1 MALVSIKDL
10 SVSFG
15 DPPLFDSISLQIEAG
30 ERVCLVGRNG
40 AGKSTLMKL
49 ITGEMLPDTG
59 EILRQEGL
67 RIARLDQEIPQKI
80 NGTIWDTVSEGLE
93 NPATQ
98 AEWQKLRKAEK
109 MISQMKLPP
118 DAAFKSLSAGM
129 KRRVLLAAALAA
141 EPDLLILDEPTNH
154 LDIHAIVRMEEFL
167 LRYVKTI
174 LFVTHDRMF
183 LQKLASRIAELDRGR
198 LTSRACDYESYLERR
213 QLAVET
219 EEKQQGLF
227 DKKLAKEET
236 WIRHGVKARRTRNEG
251 RVKALDKMRELRQAR
266 RKRTGT
272 VMMQAQEAERTGK
285 LVIEAK
291 DVSYSWET
299 MPVIQNFS
307 TVIMRGDKVGI
318 IGPNG
323 CGKTTLLQL
332 LLGRISAQNGK
343 IRHGTHLETAYFD
356 QLRGQLDEDKT
367 VQENIAD
374 GNDNVIIAGKPR
386 HIIGYLKD
394 FLFTP
399 ERARSPVR
407 ILSGGERNRLL
418 LAKLFTKPSNV
429 LVMDE
434 PTNDLDTETLEL
446 LEELLIDYSGTLLL
460 VSHDRAFLNNVVT
473 GTLVFE
479 GEGQIGEYAGGY
491 DDWQSAAE
499 NRRQQ
504 QAGDRA
510 RDSGRKSQA
519 MPKAEKPRPQKRS
532 DRLSYNEQREL
543 ESLPRRI
550 EALEAEQQ
558 ELYHQ
563 MADPALYQQRGA
575 EVTAF
580 SSRLKAVEQELEA
593 AYQRWEAL
601 EEKEK

>member
-1 MALVSIKDL
+1 MSFISIRDL
-10 SVSFG
+10 SLTFG
-15 DPPLFDSISLQIEAG
+15 DPPLFENISLQIEAG

-49 ITGEMLPDTG
+49 ITGEILPDTG
-59 EILRQEGL
+59 EIVRRQSL
-67 RIARLDQEIPQKI
+67 RIARLDQEIPQKM
-80 NGTIWDTVSEGLE
+80 NGTIFNTVSRGLE

-98 AEWQKLRKAEK
+98 AEWEKLRKAEK
-109 MISQMKLPP
+109 IISQMKLPP
-118 DAAFKSLSAGM
+118 DAAFESLSAGM
-129 KRRVLLAAALAA
+129 KRRVLLAAALADD
-141 EPDLLILDEPTNH
+141 PDLLILDEPTNH
-154 LDIHAIVRMEEFL
+154 LDIQAIIWMEAFL
-167 LRYVKTI
+167 LRYVKSI

-183 LQKLASRIAELDRGR
+183 LQKLASRIVELDRGH
-198 LTSRACDYESYLERR
+198 LTSWACGYESYLERK
-213 QLAVET
+213 QLEIET
-219 EEKQQGLF
+219 EEKQRGLF

-236 WIRHGVKARRTRNEG
+236 WIRQGVKARRTRNEG
-251 RVKALDKMRELRQAR
+251 RVKALEKMRELRQAR

-272 VMMQAQEAERTGK
+272 VQMQAQEAERTGK

-291 DVSYSWET
+291 NVSYSWEAK
-299 MPVIQNFS
+299 PVIQGFS
-307 TVIMRGDKVGI
+307 TVVMRGDKVGI

-332 LLGRISAQNGK
+332 LLGRVPPQSGN
-343 IRHGTHLETAYFD
+343 IRHGTHLEIAYFD

-367 VQENIAD
+367 VAENIGD
-374 GNDNVIIAGKPR
+374 GNDNVIINGKPR

-446 LEELLIDYSGTLLL
+446 LEELLIDYTGTLLL

-473 GTLVFE
+473 GALVFE
-479 GEGQIGEYAGGY
+479 EEGRIGEYAGGY

-499 NRRQQ
+499 NRGQE
-504 QAGDRA
+504 AGDRA
-510 RDSGRKSQA
+510 QEAGRKPQA
-519 MPKAEKPRPQKRS
+519 KAEKPRLQNRPDK
-532 DRLSYNEQREL
+532 LSYKEQREL
-543 ESLPRRI
+543 ESLPQRI

-558 ELYHQ
+558 ELYHK
-563 MADPALYQQRGA
+563 MADPAFYQRHGA
-575 EVTAF
+575 EVTALG
-580 SSRLKAVEQELEA
+580 SRLKAVEQELEA

-601 EEKEK
+601 EQRQGR